1 MFHCH
6 RVPDA
11 FQLVLDSWKFVIEV
25 HCTVR
30 APLVFCSISG
40 VFSSGRRGMG
50 RFSWALQDP
59 AGNHPPWMV
68 WNHMGCPS
76 CIPVFSYVSR
86 YRFGSCFLVDD
97 GSYWSTMVSGGLDLI
112 LQCWSAGTS
121 CAPRFRP
128 WVAVKTSGEPDEPPL
143 RWSFFIISSMF
154 FGLEFTQVGVHGTIE
169 WFGLP
174 RSRHLSLRRS
184 VHDAGFVCD
193 R

>member
-1 MFHCH
+1 MHSNWFWIRGSSSSRSIALSELHW
-6 RVPDA
+6 
-11 FQLVLDSWKFVIEV
+11 FFVRYRACFLLEGEV
-25 HCTVR
+25 WGDFPGLCKILHETT
-30 APLVFCSISG
+30 PLV
-40 VFSSGRRGMG
+40 V
-50 RFSWALQDP
+50 
-59 AGNHPPWMV
+59 V
-68 WNHMGCPS
+68 WNHMGGPS

-86 YRFGSCFLVDD
+86 YRSTSCLLVDD